1 MGRMETPRLAMR
13 LPAHVLN
20 GIAVSLG
27 ISLIQITLALTAGK
41 LAALAAATGA
51 ICASLADLPIAPART
66 WRRVGMGALVGCA
79 SGLLVNLL
87 RESGVA
93 MGVTIMFLSF
103 CSTMALAWGQR
114 AGPLSFIPILALIF
128 TLAAPPPADTRALW
142 MHSGWTTVGAL
153 AYFGWAVLSSRVLQP
168 RYRTL
173 ALAAALQA
181 LAALLRSRA
190 ALLSRSESGAPLPL
204 QDWIRSQ
211 VSLDERLQAARDLLF
226 PAADDPRTGPAIAV
240 LLQAVEMRD
249 TLLAGELDIE
259 LLGHDA
265 PASQLRERLR
275 IHGGR
280 VADAIDAMAQALRD
294 FGMRVPA
301 SAASPLE
308 ETDIET
314 GEAVA
319 VQPGR
324 PAQGATAPAAA
335 AAATIAASVAS
346 AASTAPSASVDEQVA
361 QADAAVVGEAAAQA
375 VAQPGPSTDP
385 ASVARDA
392 AAAARAQTPARVP
405 LFASTDPRYPLAVA
419 FYGRARQMVA
429 VLARMQ
435 AALRGESTPVP
446 LAHDELQVFIS
457 PEGWPL
463 DALRAQL
470 NTRSPAFRHAVRL
483 SLALGSAYFIGLAL
497 PWASHPHWLVLSVAV
512 VLRGNL
518 EQTLSRRNDR
528 VLGTMIGCLLV
539 LVLAQFGAPWLS
551 TAAFLV
557 AVGIAHSFITARYLV
572 TAAAASVMAL
582 MQAHMAAPDAESF
595 GVFERIADTV
605 MGAALAW
612 GFSYLWPWWERRGI
626 EKLNDRVLKSLRT
639 LTSEVMRLPDPAK
652 PDLKLR
658 LARREVYEAVGA
670 IASAAQRTG
679 AEPERVR
686 VPMYALAEML
696 TRCHVLMAQLVA
708 VRLLLA
714 RRGAQLETAT
724 AQKVLTDACVALN
737 HALDN
742 PTVGTS
748 PQRGAPGA
756 AGAPVVVSGTVPS
769 EDVDHT
775 AVPAALPDSAV
786 LPWLRRRLQLAT
798 RAARRVGLAAQALN
812 AAAR

>member
-1 MGRMETPRLAMR
+1 
-13 LPAHVLN
+13 
-20 GIAVSLG
+20 
-27 ISLIQITLALTAGK
+27 
-41 LAALAAATGA
+41 
-51 ICASLADLPIAPART
+51 
-66 WRRVGMGALVGCA
+66 
-79 SGLLVNLL
+79 
-87 RESGVA
+87 
-93 MGVTIMFLSF
+93 
-103 CSTMALAWGQR
+103 MALAWGLR

-128 TLAAPPPADTRALW
+128 TLAAPPPASSTLLW
-142 MHSGWTTVGAL
+142 IHSGWTAIGGL
-153 AYFGWAVLSSRVLQP
+153 AYFTWAVLSSRLLQL

-190 ALLSRSESGAPLPL
+190 ALLSRSDSGGPPPL

-211 VSLDERLQAARDLLF
+211 VALDERLQAARDLLF
-226 PAADDPRTGPAIAV
+226 PAAGEPHTGPAIAV

-259 LLGHDA
+259 LLGHDG
-265 PASQLRERLR
+265 PAGQLRDRLR
-275 IHGGR
+275 THGVR
-280 VADAIDAMAQALRD
+280 VADAVDAMAQALRD

-301 SAASPLE
+301 SAASPFD
-308 ETDIET
+308 ETDMET
-314 GEAVA
+314 GEAVL
-319 VQPGR
+319 PH
-324 PAQGATAPAAA
+324 PAHASRAAA
-335 AAATIAASVAS
+335 SIADS
-346 AASTAPSASVDEQVA
+346 AASASAVAPSASLDA
-361 QADAAVVGEAAAQA
+361 AIATADAALVGAAAAHA
-375 VAQPGPSTDP
+375 VAQPAPDVGPAADP
-385 ASVARDA
+385 ASVARNA

-435 AALRGESTPVP
+435 AALRGEATPLP
-446 LAHDELQVFIS
+446 LARDELQVFIS

-463 DALRAQL
+463 PALRAQL
-470 NTRSPAFRHAVRL
+470 TPRSPIFRHAVRL

-539 LVLAQFGAPWLS
+539 LVLAQFGAPWL
-551 TAAFLV
+551 TTMAFLV
-557 AVGIAHSFITARYLV
+557 AVGIAHSFTTARYLV

-582 MQAHMAAPDAESF
+582 MQAHMAAPDAASF

-612 GFSYLWPWWERRGI
+612 GFSYVWPWWERRGI
-626 EKLNDRVLKSLRT
+626 KRLNERVLKSLRA
-639 LTSEVMRLPDPAK
+639 LASEVMRLPDPAK

-679 AEPERVR
+679 AEPSRVQ

-714 RRGAQLETAT
+714 RRGAQLDSQVAKK
-724 AQKVLTDACVALN
+724 ALTDACVALH

-798 RAARRVGLAAQALN
+798 RAARRVGLAAEALN